1 MRFWYWLVFGVIV
14 WVIYSQLPF
23 HQDEFLH
30 FHSLAY
36 QNPNFS
42 LNQFKE
48 GFAAYEKFFPG
59 DFSVYFPFL
68 YTGNLQGILWS
79 PFYAML
85 PILEAKVAYSV
96 ISLLVIIGLILRV
109 FRLSTIGHWF
119 LFLYIPL
126 YVAVLRD
133 AGPVNVALIVFMASL
148 ILLEKIAIPSRFTWV
163 YVCLLALLWCL
174 AFYDKLFFVY
184 LMPGI
189 LVFSFARLPVHTWMN
204 PGFLGKMGVAIGLF
218 ALFVL
223 AYVFADIRVRQYQSA
238 ELFDVQIPFYKA
250 ITTSDAMIWLE
261 DRRLVCVTL
270 LAQFD
275 FSFYVLRHLEYTD
288 FVQSKVWGGLHW
300 FGISFMLLLLLESRH
315 ADRKAKWYL
324 GSFFALVI
332 TFLVLGKIR
341 FGHHTIFLFLPL
353 IGFWFDGRTPTYGKA
368 LLVWVLCNVSLTGLN
383 VLGAKPHVSLQ
394 TDYRALVG
402 KTKLVQPVI
411 VNFDSWNYYYLRNLD
426 SDQAIVTWVDLRDSV
441 QTNRLFALAKK
452 MRRPIVNVSGSQ
464 DVWNQ
469 NWLLIQNR
477 VDSVSVDQ
485 TFPAN
490 PISTLRIKQ

>member
-1 MRFWYWLVFGVIV
+1 MRFLYWLVFSVIV
-14 WVIYSQLPF
+14 WVIYTRLPF

-30 FHSLAY
+30 FHALAY
-36 QNPNFS
+36 QNPNFA

-48 GFAAYEKFFPG
+48 GFAAYEKFFSG
-59 DFSVYFPFL
+59 GFSVYFPFL

-85 PILEAKVAYSV
+85 PILEAKVVYSV
-96 ISLLVIIGLILRV
+96 ISLLVILGLILRI
-109 FRLSTIGHWF
+109 FRITGLGQWF
-119 LFLYIPL
+119 LFLCIPL

-133 AGPVNVALIVFMASL
+133 AGPVNVALIVFMVSL
-148 ILLEKIAIPSRFTWV
+148 FLVEQMSNPHRFAWV
-163 YVCLLALLWCL
+163 YVCILALLWCL
-174 AFYDKLFFVY
+174 AFYDKLFFIY

-189 LVFSFARLPVHTWMN
+189 LVFSFARLPVRAWLN
-204 PGFLGKMGVAIGLF
+204 PGFLGKMWVAIGILG
-218 ALFVL
+218 LFVL
-223 AYVFADIRVRQYQSA
+223 AYVFSDIRVRQYQGT
-238 ELFDVQIPFYKA
+238 ELFDAQIPFLKA
-250 ITTSDAMIWLE
+250 ITTSDSMTWLE

-288 FVQSKVWGGLHW
+288 FVQSKVWGGLNW
-300 FGISFMLLLLLESRH
+300 FGISFMLLLLLEARH

-341 FGHHTIFLFLPL
+341 FGHHTVFLFLPL
-353 IGFWFDGRTPTYGKA
+353 LGFWFDGRRPTYGKA
-368 LLVWVLCNVSLTGLN
+368 LLVWILCNVCLTGVN
-383 VLGAKPHVSLQ
+383 VFGANPHVSLQ
-394 TDYRALVG
+394 TNYRAVVG
-402 KTKLVQPVI
+402 KTKLAQPVI
-411 VNFDSWNYYYLRNLD
+411 VDFDSWNYYYLRNLD
-426 SDQAIVTWVDLRDSV
+426 ADQAIVTWVDLRDSV
-441 QTNRLFALAKK
+441 QTNRLFTLAKK

-464 DVWNQ
+464 EVWNQ

-477 VDSVSVDQ
+477 VDSVSVDL

-490 PISTLRIKQ
+490 PISTLRIK